1 MKKKKIEHYSDK
13 EALEFHNSNKSG
25 KIEIIPSKPMTTK
38 RDLALA
44 YSPGVAAP
52 VRAISE
58 NPDAAYDY
66 TSKGNLVAVI
76 SNGSAILGMGNLG
89 ALASKPVMEGKAVL
103 FKRFADIN
111 SIDIEIDSSDSI
123 EIINSIKN
131 IAGSF
136 GGINLEDIAAP
147 DCFVIEEKL
156 KKILDIPVFHDDQH
170 GTAIITTA
178 ALINALDISKK
189 SIKKIK
195 VVVNGAGASAIAC
208 TNLLKNTGVLKK
220 NIIMLDSK
228 GVLYRGRKNLNQWK
242 SAHAIE
248 TKKRTLDEAIDG
260 ADVFL
265 GLSSKSILS
274 KKMVKKMAKNPIIF
288 ACANPDPEITP
299 EEVEEV
305 RDDAIIATG
314 RSDYP
319 NQVNNLIGF
328 PYIFRG
334 ALDVRAKTINEEMK
348 VAAAKAIAS
357 LARERVPDEVVA
369 AMGGDRPTYGKEY
382 IIPSTF
388 DPRLISVIPLA
399 VAKAAI
405 KSGVAR
411 KKIKNFETYAD
422 QLKQRLDP
430 SVTIMQGINSQIKKT
445 QKRIVFTD
453 GEDQNTLKAAIAFKK
468 NSLGIPI
475 LVANE
480 KIVKKRLQEIGY
492 GENFDIEIV
501 KSKSKEKRGKYL
513 KYIFKK
519 LHGDKGELEPDVYAS
534 YLKDCERII
543 KNDRVVWGSCM
554 VSCGDADAMVTGNTR
569 RYGQSLDKVLKVV
582 DSRPGEIMFGLNMI
596 VNKGRTIFIGD
607 TSVHE
612 YPTSAQMAEIAISA
626 SRVVRLFGF
635 NPKVAFLSHST
646 FGQPIT
652 SRTKHIRDAVDILKE
667 KKVDFKFDGDMQPDV
682 ALNEEYKELYPS
694 SEIVGNA
701 NVLIMPGQHS
711 AAISY
716 KIMKTLGDAKV
727 IGPLLIGL
735 GEAIEIAPLRSS
747 TSDIL
752 NLASVAAYSAGV
764 IDYNKKN

>member
-1 MKKKKIEHYSDK
+1 MKKNKIEHYSDK
-13 EALEFHNSNKSG
+13 EALDFHHNEKSG
-25 KIEIIPSKPMTTK
+25 KIEIISSKPMTTK

-52 VRAISE
+52 VKAISK

-89 ALASKPVMEGKAVL
+89 SLASKPVMEGKAVL

-111 SIDIEIDSSDSI
+111 SIDIEIDSSDPE
-123 EIINSIKN
+123 EIIKSIKS
-131 IAGSF
+131 ISGSF

-147 DCFVIEEKL
+147 DCFIIEEKL

-178 ALINALDISKK
+178 ALLNALDISKK

-208 TNLLKNTGVLKK
+208 TNLFKKIGVPYK
-220 NIIMLDSK
+220 NIVMLDSK
-228 GVLYRGRKNLNQWK
+228 GVLYKGRDNLNKWK
-242 SAHAIE
+242 SEHAII
-248 TKKRTLDEAIDG
+248 TKKRKLEEVIEG

-274 KKMVKKMAKNPIIF
+274 KKMVKSMSKNPIIF

-305 RDDAIIATG
+305 RKDAIVATG

-334 ALDVRAKTINEEMK
+334 ALDVRARTINEEMK
-348 VAAAKAIAS
+348 IAAANAIAS

-369 AMGGDRPTYGKEY
+369 AMGGERPTYGRDY

-388 DPRLISVIPLA
+388 DPRLMSVIPVA

-405 KSGVAR
+405 KTGVAR
-411 KKIKNFETYAD
+411 KKIENLDSYAE

-430 SVTIMQGINSQIKKT
+430 SVTIMQGINNQIKKN
-445 QKRIVFTD
+445 QKRVVFAD
-453 GEDQNTLKAAIAFKK
+453 GEDEDTLKAAIAFKK
-468 NSLGIPI
+468 GGLGIPLI
-475 LVANE
+475 IAKE
-480 KIVKKRLQEIGY
+480 EIVKKKLKEIGY
-492 GENFDIEIV
+492 SENLNIEIINSKNKSLKDKYV
-501 KSKSKEKRGKYL
+501 KFLFE
-513 KYIFKK
+513 K
-519 LHGDKGELEPDVYAS
+519 LHRKEGLLERDCDKLV
-534 YLKDCERII
+534 R
-543 KNDRVVWGSCM
+543 NDRVIWASCM
-554 VSCGDADAMVTGNTR
+554 VECGDADAMVTGNTR
-569 RYGQSLDKVLKVV
+569 RYSSSLKKVVKVV
-582 DSRPGEIMFGLNMI
+582 DARPGEIMFGLNMI
-596 VNKGRTIFIGD
+596 INKGKTVFLAD
-607 TSVHE
+607 TTVHE
-612 YPTSAQMAEIAISA
+612 YPTSKQMAEIAISA
-626 SRVVRLFGF
+626 ARVVRLFGF
-635 NPKVAFLSHST
+635 DPKVAFLSHST

-652 SRTKHIRDAVDILKE
+652 SRTKHIRDAVDILKSMN
-667 KKVDFKFDGDMQPDV
+667 VDFKFDGDMQPDV
-682 ALNEEYKELYPS
+682 ALSEEYKDLYPFS
-694 SEIVGNA
+694 SIVGKA
-701 NVLIMPGQHS
+701 NVLVMPGQHS

-716 KIMKTLGDAKV
+716 KMMKTLGGAKV

-735 GEAIEIAPLRSS
+735 GRAIEIVPLRSS
-747 TSDIL
+747 TSEIL

-764 IDYNKKN
+764 INYGKVN